1 MSTEPNS
8 DSNSET
14 LRTTEVDTS
23 KRIPPSSKPKG
34 SWTPAKLFADYAFA
48 ARAWALVAVAALA
61 FTVIQPFLIIEA
73 YRTRERVIILD
84 GGGSFTISPLL
95 GFEEAKSLHETMAVW
110 ATLALLQRNPR
121 NFDFPDLLQRIYLTE
136 ACTKAQDDLLK
147 SREEA
152 EVKQLHQKPEIFKI
166 EILRTREDQVLVKL
180 EGQLIRTG
188 VFDRQAFTESPRF
201 NLSLTLVR
209 NPDMA
214 SNKRYPLAVW
224 NYDFSIL

>member
-1 MSTEPNS
+1 
-8 DSNSET
+8 
-14 LRTTEVDTS
+14 VDTS
-23 KRIPPSSKPKG
+23 KHVPPSSKSKG
-34 SWTPAKLFADYAFA
+34 SWTPARLFADYAFA
-48 ARAWALVAVAALA
+48 ARAWALVAVAALG

-73 YRTRERVIILD
+73 YRTKERVVVLD

-95 GFEEAKSLHETMAVW
+95 GFEEAKTLHETMAVW

-136 ACTKAQDDLLK
+136 AATKAQDDLLK
-147 SREEA
+147 SREET

-166 EILRTREDQVLVKL
+166 EILRTREDQVLVKVD
-180 EGQLIRTG
+180 GQLIRTG

-201 NLSLTLVR
+201 SLSLTLVR
-209 NPDMA
+209 NPDMV

-224 NYDFSIL
+224 NYELTQY

>member
-1 MSTEPNS
+1 M
-8 DSNSET
+8 
-14 LRTTEVDTS
+14 
-23 KRIPPSSKPKG
+23 
-34 SWTPAKLFADYAFA
+34 
-48 ARAWALVAVAALA
+48 
-61 FTVIQPFLIIEA
+61 IIEA

-95 GFEEAKSLHETMAVW
+95 GFEEAKTLHETMAVW
-110 ATLALLQRNPR
+110 AALALLQRNPR

-136 ACTKAQDDLLK
+136 AATKAQDDLLK

-201 NLSLTLVR
+201 SLSLTLVR